1 MGSGGGTSGSS
12 SNSSNSS
19 SGGYTSIKDM
29 FDGGGAGTS
38 GSTFGGALGG
48 ISNAVGAKPLG
59 SSNSSNSS
67 NSSRSNAPTASIRP
81 VARPGTTPAGSGYNT
96 RTTTMNT
103 PLSYMPGGV
112 NDPFLT
118 SKPSQ
123 AIAGMSNKGGS
134 SGAFS
139 PATGSDRDRGQS
151 GQSTQSG
158 QSGEGWGSFG
168 QPQQPPAFQYQP
180 NPNLIGQQPAEY
192 SVDPYTMRSQAS
204 RLNAMPQSPYGYQP
218 MQTSYGY
225 QQPMQSPYGYQPM
238 QYMQQQA
245 PQQSPYGYQS
255 GMGGKGGKGGQPA
268 SRGGKGGGYQQQQS
282 PYAGGQS
289 AMSGGLASMLGMFS
303 R

>member
-1 MGSGGGTSGSS
+1 
-12 SNSSNSS
+12 
-19 SGGYTSIKDM
+19 
-29 FDGGGAGTS
+29 
-38 GSTFGGALGG
+38 
-48 ISNAVGAKPLG
+48 
-59 SSNSSNSS
+59 
-67 NSSRSNAPTASIRP
+67 
-81 VARPGTTPAGSGYNT
+81 
-96 RTTTMNT
+96 MNT

-238 QYMQQQA
+238 QSPYGQQQPMQSPYGQQQPMQSPYGYQPMQYMQQQA